1 MFNTLS
7 KKLNIIAISLLFAV
21 GAIGLNGAVLKVDKS
36 HSEVGFSIK
45 HLMIT
50 NVNGNFS
57 DFDADIQ
64 YDTQSKKFEKFN
76 ASVMTSSIDTGIEK
90 RDNHLRSADFFEV
103 EKYPK
108 MTFSMTSY
116 TLDGDEGMLSG
127 NLTIHGVTKNVTFE
141 VENNGM
147 IKDPWGNTRTAFTL
161 EAKINRKDFGLTWNK
176 ALEAGGVV
184 VGEKVKIT
192 VEIEAIIQ

>member
-1 MFNTLS
+1 MLNKLS
-7 KKLNIIAISLLFAV
+7 KKLNIIAISLLF
-21 GAIGLNGAVLKVDKS
+21 AIGLNGAVLKVDKS

-57 DFDADIQ
+57 DFDADIE

-76 ASVMTSSIDTGIEK
+76 ASVITTSINTGIEK
-90 RDNHLRSADFFEV
+90 RDDHLRSADFFEV

-116 TLDGDEGMLSG
+116 AIGGDEGMLSG
-127 NLTIHGVTKNVTFE
+127 DLTIHGITKKVTFE

-161 EAKINRKDFGLTWNK
+161 EAKINRKDFALNWNK
-176 ALEAGGVV
+176 ALEAGGVL
-184 VGEKVKIT
+184 VGDTVKIT
-192 VEIEAIIQ
+192 VEIEAIVQ

>member
-57 DFDADIQ
+57 NFDADIE
-64 YDTQSKKFEKFN
+64 YNIQSKKFEKFI
-76 ASVMTSSIDTGIEK
+76 ATVMTTSINTGIEK
-90 RDNHLRSADFFEV
+90 RDDHLRSADFFEV
-103 EKYPK
+103 EKYPT
-108 MTFSMTSY
+108 MNFSMNSY

-127 NLTIHGVTKNVTFE
+127 DLTIHGITKKVTFE

-161 EAKINRKDFGLTWNK
+161 EAKINRKDFALNWNK
-176 ALEAGGVV
+176 ALEAGGVL
-184 VGEKVKIT
+184 VGDTVKIT
-192 VEIEAIIQ
+192 VEIEAIVQ